1 MANELQKFMKK
12 IGKLD
17 KNDYTIEIRPVE
29 NSLEYLVEF
38 HVVLLDYDNEFKV
51 PVDYENKDRVDN
63 LMMWLQ
69 KESDG
74 YELSGR
80 HKPYYYRYYFDADK
94 FVVSLEYLSCRYE

>member
-12 IGKLD
+12 IAKME
-17 KNDYTIEIRPVE
+17 KTDYTIEIRPVE

-63 LMMWLQ
+63 LTKWL
-69 KESDG
+69 KKGSDC
-74 YELSGR
+74 YELLGR
-80 HKPYYYRYYFDADK
+80 HKPYYRYYFDADK
-94 FVVSLEYLSCRYE
+94 FIVSLEYLSCRYE